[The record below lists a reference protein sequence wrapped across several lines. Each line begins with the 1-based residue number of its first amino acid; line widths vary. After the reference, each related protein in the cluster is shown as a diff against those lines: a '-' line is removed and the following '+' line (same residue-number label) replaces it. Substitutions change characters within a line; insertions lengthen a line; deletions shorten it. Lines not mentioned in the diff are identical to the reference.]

1 MRAILTVA
9 LAIAASAIS
18 FPAMVLTERALP
30 NTANLKPDSW
40 ARISEPGQSFHD
52 LKNLTTE
59 LVRADP
65 QWWSKAFSFAALA
78 GVGLCI
84 AAPLVAIVLA
94 Q

>member
-9 LAIAASAIS
+9 LAIVASAIS

-40 ARISEPGQSFHD
+40 ARIREPGQSFHD

-65 QWWSKAFSFAALA
+65 QWWSKAFSFAAL
-78 GVGLCI
+78 GS
-84 AAPLVAIVLA
+84 AAATLLA
-94 Q
+94 ALALAR